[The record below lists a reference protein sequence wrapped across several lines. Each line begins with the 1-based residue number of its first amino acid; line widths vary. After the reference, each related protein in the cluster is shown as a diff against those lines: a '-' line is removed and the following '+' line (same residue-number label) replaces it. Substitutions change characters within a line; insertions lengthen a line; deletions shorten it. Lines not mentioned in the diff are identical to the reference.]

1 MASTFIVTDRV
12 SADIRPGGFVR
23 LKFADD
29 PHTVHIEGLTTLSLH
44 RLVKAINGAFP
55 DAEAHLIGE
64 PEGAA

>member
-1 MASTFIVTDRV
+1 MMASTFIVTDRV

-29 PHTVHIEGLTTLSLH
+29 PHTVHIEGLSLLSQH

-55 DAEAHLIGE
+55 DTELNIMGE
-64 PEGAA
+64 MA